1 MQALFDCLALHHLGR
16 VVANTVHYQL
26 VSSPLQNS
34 SATVCL
40 SSSGRKCWT
49 AVTGVSVSV
58 PAVRV
63 DFRGTGVSLT
73 LCGCFQEK
81 YSQRRADVLGWRQQ
95 GIAEHTEVR
104 VACVCTHVYALSSS
118 VWYSASWFRVETLL
132 TRTLSHQSKTRLIFF
147 QTFICFMMLSCIS
160 RTRAHTHTHTL
171 SACIFLCLMSLLWY
185 TDSSFLQGGKTHRI
199 QRALTQP
206 SVLRECWEV
215 KTQIRV
221 QVSVNAAAFNMIW
234 RYEGKYTY
242 MPLCVTTKNKA
253 TNCSSSNVHLRLVKK
268 LISSQQ

>member
-1 MQALFDCLALHHLGR
+1 MLNCSDWSECQCTCSQSGFQGDWSEPD
-16 VVANTVHYQL
+16 L
-26 VSSPLQNS
+26 VWVFPGKIQSASSWCARLK
-34 SATVCL
+34 AA
-40 SSSGRKCWT
+40 GHCWT
-49 AVTGVSVSV
+49 H
-58 PAVRV
+58 
-63 DFRGTGVSLT
+63 RGACSMCVHTRICALIVSL
-73 LCGCFQEK
+73 
-81 YSQRRADVLGWRQQ
+81 
-95 GIAEHTEVR
+95 I
-104 VACVCTHVYALSSS
+104 
-118 VWYSASWFRVETLL
+118 FRVETLL

-160 RTRAHTHTHTL
+160 RTRVRARADTHTRTHTL

-215 KTQIRV
+215 KTQRQIRV

-242 MPLCVTTKNKA
+242 MPLCVTTKNT